1 MWLTRFGGF
10 PLACTF
16 EEPLPPPP
24 PRFVQNSS
32 EKAIANL
39 GDSWWTQ
46 MAKQEGDEISKSL
59 YVKNR
64 DERPY
69 VGGVY
74 WAVYYAIFFLV
85 EKWAL
90 LPLLFVTS
98 LFNFL
103 ILYECSF
110 LSTAVI
116 KTRISFF
123 FV

>member
-1 MWLTRFGGF
+1 
-10 PLACTF
+10 
-16 EEPLPPPP
+16 
-24 PRFVQNSS
+24 
-32 EKAIANL
+32 
-39 GDSWWTQ
+39 